1 MSWLD
6 YSLKNTVSEHPLR
19 VNMLKGTKLLQNLN
33 QSTFIIFFITLRQLA
48 LEYASL
54 SDMLNLMVAW

>member
-6 YSLKNTVSEHPLR
+6 YYLKNTVSEHPLR
-19 VNMLKGTKLLQNLN
+19 VNMLKGTKLLQKLN
-33 QSTFIIFFITLRQLA
+33 QSTFIIFFITLRQLT